1 VRAVPLSPSTPSD
14 SARRLTYKLCPFI
27 SVHSLRRLKTDVEKS
42 LPPKKEYLLHAPIT
56 AKQKVLYEAVLE
68 RNIRSFLIQQK
79 SGTGDDAA
87 VEEAKPVI
95 EEAELLDE
103 NGLPK
108 RVTRGGKKKDYGIE
122 DDDDKYFDDLEDS
135 IGQPVDDDLDATE
148 MGKAYKL
155 KAASKTVNNMNLQN
169 IVMQVSFFTHLTLAL
184 R

>member
-1 VRAVPLSPSTPSD
+1 MLDGDPRLGSPSNIPIFPLAD
-14 SARRLTYKLCPFI
+14 PP
-27 SVHSLRRLKTDVEKS
+27 SLRRLKTDVEKS

-79 SGTGDDAA
+79 SGATDDDPSHDEAKA
-87 VEEAKPVI
+87 VEE
-95 EEAELLDE
+95 EEEQLDE

-108 RVTRGGKKKDYGIE
+108 RITRGGKRRNYGIE

-135 IGQPVDDDLDATE
+135 IGQPVDEGQNAVDI
-148 MGKAYKL
+148 GKEYKL

-169 IVMQVSFFTHLTLAL
+169 IVMQVSSPSTSFS
-184 R
+184 